1 VILFVAN
8 GYPPTAYGG
17 VEVYV
22 SSVANLYAR
31 RGVPS
36 TVICA
41 ERRSDSP
48 DGQVIRDCVEGVSV
62 LRVVNDFKRHMTF
75 SSTYRNAEV
84 EKLYSEL
91 LAEIGPTVVHFNHVI
106 ALSSALPRV
115 TAQAGIPSVY
125 TLHDFWPLCQRIN
138 LLDWRGRRCPGPLQ
152 GGDCHKCLARGT
164 VPQQART
171 LLITALRSM
180 LPFRVRAVLR
190 DLVSSGRGAVPD
202 LYPSPSALQ
211 ERYEAFREA
220 VLTAGRVLAPS
231 QFVKD
236 TFVRNGYPEDRIEVL
251 PLGLD
256 VEASS
261 LCAHTKQHHG
271 GTLRIAY
278 VGSMVRIKGVHVLL
292 RAFLQTKRARNL
304 SLDLYG
310 RLDVAPSY
318 ARYLRILAAPDARI
332 RFRGPFVPEQ
342 RQRIYDGIDVLVVPS
357 LAQETFSFV
366 AREALLRGK
375 AVIASSVGALPEVI
389 RPGINGWLVAPG
401 SVKELAEVLMQ
412 IADRPSVVG
421 EMSGAVTTPTM
432 SVREHVMRLDAIYS
446 DARTGAEWGV
456 MSDVALQ
463 V

>member
-1 VILFVAN
+1 MILFVAN

-22 SSVANLYAR
+22 SSVANLCSR
-31 RGVPS
+31 LGMHP

-48 DGQVIRDCVEGVSV
+48 DGQVIRDCVDGVPV

-75 SSTYRNAEV
+75 SSTYRNPEV
-84 EKLYSEL
+84 ERLYGEL
-91 LAEIGPTVVHFNHVI
+91 LAEVGPAVVHFNHVI

-115 TAQAGIPSVY
+115 TARAGIPSIY

-164 VPQQART
+164 VLQQART
-171 LLITALRSM
+171 LLITALRSL
-180 LPFRVRAVLR
+180 LPFRVRAALR
-190 DLVSSGRGAVPD
+190 DLLWSGPGAVPD
-202 LYPSPSALQ
+202 VYPSVQALQ
-211 ERYEAFREA
+211 ERYQAFREA
-220 VLTAGRVLAPS
+220 VLTASRVLAPS

-236 TFVRNGYPEDRIEVL
+236 MYVRNGYPEGKFEVL

-256 VEASS
+256 AEA
-261 LCAHTKQHHG
+261 LGPCTDTKQHHSD
-271 GTLRIAY
+271 TLRIAY

-292 RAFLQTKRARNL
+292 RAFLQTARARNL

-318 ARYLRILAAPDARI
+318 ARYLRLLAAPDVRI
-332 RFRGPFVPEQ
+332 RFRGPFAPEQ

-366 AREALLRGK
+366 AREALQRGK
-375 AVIASSVGALPEVI
+375 AVIASSVGALSEVI
-389 RPGINGWLVAPG
+389 RPGINGWLVTPG
-401 SVKELAEVLMQ
+401 SVKELADVLKR
-412 IADRPSVVG
+412 IADRPSAVREV
-421 EMSGAVTTPTM
+421 SGASTTPTM
-432 SVREHVMRLDAIYS
+432 SVREHVMRLGAIYS
-446 DARTGAEWGV
+446 DAQAGA
-456 MSDVALQ
+456 
-463 V
+463 